1 MSKFSLL
8 IDIIIA
14 SVFYGVIAVVGG
26 FFALLVWSTF
36 SFDWILRGSAI
47 IGALGAIGGAAIPP
61 TRNLAVWIFSFFAPL
76 S

>member
-14 SVFYGVIAVVGG
+14 SVLYGVIAIVGG
-26 FFALLVWSTF
+26 FFALLAWSEL

-47 IGALGAIGGAAIPP
+47 IGVSGAIAGAAIPF
-61 TRNLAVWIFSFFAPL
+61 TRNFAVSIFSFFAPL